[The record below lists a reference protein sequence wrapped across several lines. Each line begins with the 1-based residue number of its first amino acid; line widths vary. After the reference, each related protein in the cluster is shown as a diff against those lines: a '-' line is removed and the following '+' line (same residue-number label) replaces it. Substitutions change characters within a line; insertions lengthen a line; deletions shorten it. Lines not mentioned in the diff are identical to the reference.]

1 MSLGTLFLL
10 ISLVG
15 DGFLPDIQ
23 AQIKSEYK
31 PSVMD
36 MYYNINRYTAII
48 GLVVALLTNRL
59 PYIIQALFEYED
71 FAQDVAALAVLN
83 AVGQLFIYRMI
94 K

>member
-1 MSLGTLFLL
+1 M

>member
-1 MSLGTLFLL
+1 
-10 ISLVG
+10 
-15 DGFLPDIQ
+15 
-23 AQIKSEYK
+23 
-31 PSVMD
+31 MD